1 MKAMLELRA
10 PSEVWLIVE
19 NDTDSDT
26 QLQAV
31 KIIVRWQDLER
42 SGAWKPCVMFLGP
55 RMTFRLEVTNL
66 LRKAVVNELPQLPSE
81 KLVEFAAE
89 LFTGA
94 DRTVFSANLYLKY
107 DGAKAS
113 FTPIN
118 HPGKGCWQRKPT

>member
-66 LRKAVVNELPQLPSE
+66 LRKAVVNELQAGFPPQPRDGDDDDSE
-81 KLVEFAAE
+81 PEPDEYIVVKAYAARA
-89 LFTGA
+89 GA
-94 DRTVFSANLYLKY
+94 
-107 DGAKAS
+107 
-113 FTPIN
+113 
-118 HPGKGCWQRKPT
+118 

>member
-1 MKAMLELRA
+1 MKAMLESRA
-10 PSEVWLIVE
+10 PSEVWLVVE
-19 NDTDSDT
+19 NDTDADT

-31 KIIVRWQDLER
+31 KIIVRWQGLER

-66 LRKAVVNELPQLPSE
+66 LRKAVVDELPRLPSE

-94 DRTVFSANLYLKY
+94 DRTVFSAHLCLKC

-113 FTPIN
+113 FTPMS
-118 HPGKGCWQRKPT
+118 HP

>member
-1 MKAMLELRA
+1 MKAMLELRL
-10 PSEVWLIVE
+10 PSEVWLIIE

-42 SGAWKPCVMFLGP
+42 SGAWKPYVMFLGP

-66 LRKAVVNELPQLPSE
+66 LRKAVVDELPQLPAE

-94 DRTVFSANLYLKY
+94 DGTVFSTNLCLRYE
-107 DGAKAS
+107 GAKAS
-113 FTPIN
+113 FTPMGY
-118 HPGKGCWQRKPT
+118 P